1 MLGVA
6 QVLFLPSI
14 FTFMQKTLT
23 FCVFIYSF
31 IIILLIDFGS

>member
-14 FTFMQKTLT
+14 FTFMQEDIDI
-23 FCVFIYSF
+23 CVFIIFY
-31 IIILLIDFGS
+31 